1 MYAVFQFGTQQFRVS
16 EGEVVTLNYDPT
28 EVGKSLEF
36 DQVLLVQTNEG
47 TKIGQPYVK
56 GAKVVAEVVDHPT
69 EKVTIGKFR
78 RRKRYVRKVG
88 HRQPF
93 TAVRINQIVPA

>member
-1 MYAVFQFGTQQFRVS
+1 
-16 EGEVVTLNYDPT
+16 
-28 EVGKSLEF
+28 
-36 DQVLLVQTNEG
+36 VQTNEG